1 MGAVPTSH
9 EDQAAIVAALRDP
22 GAYPHPVADVVHV
35 QTHISHVFLAGSHVY
50 KLKKAVVFPFLDFG
64 TPAAREHFCREE
76 VRLNRRLAP
85 GVYVDVA
92 PVVRAG
98 GALRVG
104 GEGPAL
110 DWLVHMVRL
119 PAERTLAALV
129 RAGAASPEIMRDLAG
144 RIARFHASAPIVEAG
159 RPDELA
165 SGWATN
171 LDGVRPFV
179 GRHLAAEDFE
189 ILADFGRTFVARH
202 EAVLGARPQLGH
214 VRDGHGDLRADHVYV
229 LDARIDVPG
238 VPPVAPG
245 IYVVDCIEFSPA
257 FRAIDVAADVA
268 FLAMELEQLGRR
280 DLADLFVAA
289 YAEEAGDPLV
299 PALLPYYACHR
310 ATVRGKV
317 EGLAADEAEM
327 EAHARADAT
336 VRAWQGFT
344 LAGRFAWRSG
354 DPVVVACTGL
364 SGTGK
369 STVANAL
376 ADATGFGV
384 VSSDVLRKTEAP
396 AGTAPA
402 YDVAARSAVY
412 AGIRREVERRL
423 ARNESVIVD
432 ATFTSRAER
441 DRLAR
446 SVRGFGRRWIFV
458 EAIADEAVVR
468 RRLDAREAGSV
479 SDARWDVY
487 VLQRDH
493 HDALGAAEPALTVD
507 TTAGIGAVRA
517 DLLGRLW
524 AWRQGRPVARRA

>member
-1 MGAVPTSH
+1 VPTSH
-9 EDQAAIVAALRDP
+9 EEQSAIVAALRDP
-22 GAYPHPVADVVHV
+22 GAYPHPVAEVVHV
-35 QTHISHVFLAGSHVY
+35 QTHISHVFLAGPHVY

-64 TPAAREHFCREE
+64 TRAAREHFCREE

-85 GVYVDVA
+85 GVYLDVV

-98 GALRVG
+98 GAIRVG
-104 GEGPAL
+104 GGGPAL
-110 DWLVHMVRL
+110 DWVVHMVRL

-129 RAGAASPEIMRDLAG
+129 RAGAASPAIMLDLAG
-144 RIARFHASAPIVEAG
+144 RIARFHAGAPIVEAG
-159 RPDELA
+159 RPADLMA
-165 SGWATN
+165 GWATN

-179 GRHLAAEDFE
+179 GRHLAAEDFG
-189 ILADFGRTFVARH
+189 ILEDFGRTFVARH
-202 EAVLGARPQLGH
+202 EAVLTARPQLGH

-229 LDARIDVPG
+229 LDARIEVPG
-238 VPPVAPG
+238 LPSLAPG
-245 IYVVDCIEFSPA
+245 IYVVDCIEFAPA
-257 FRAIDVAADVA
+257 LRAIDVAADVA

-280 DLADLFVAA
+280 DLADVFVGA
-289 YAEEAGDPLV
+289 YAEAAGDARVAPLV
-299 PALLPYYACHR
+299 PYYACHR

-327 EAHARADAT
+327 GAHARADAAG
-336 VRAWQGFT
+336 RAWQGFA

-354 DPVVVACTGL
+354 DPVVVACMGL

-384 VSSDVLRKTEAP
+384 VSSDVLRKAEAP
-396 AGTAPA
+396 PGAKPE
-402 YDVAARSAVY
+402 YDTTARSAVY
-412 AGIRREVERRL
+412 AGMRREVERRL

-441 DRLAR
+441 DRQAR

-458 EAIADEAVVR
+458 ETIADEAVVR
-468 RRLDAREAGSV
+468 QRLDARQAGSV

-493 HDALGAAEPALTVD
+493 HDGLGAREPAITVD
-507 TTAGIGAVRA
+507 TTEGIGAVRA